1 MKTVKVRKTVIGEG
15 RPKICVP
22 ILGKNKEELLSE
34 VDELKQLDVDVVEWR
49 MDWFDDIMDHSKAC
63 AMLHTLREA
72 LGDMVILATFRTK
85 QEGGEKA
92 IQKKDY
98 VALYHDIIMSK
109 DADLIDVELFI
120 GEEEVK
126 TIVKDAHNHQ
136 VAIVMSNHDFVKT
149 PSCDEIVARLKTMQ
163 ERDADISKMAVMPQ
177 SKADVITLLSATNI
191 MYEQFANRPIITMS
205 MAKDGI
211 VSRICGEVFGSAMT
225 FGAAT
230 KASAPGQVAA
240 KDLKNMVEMLHK
252 SLKEE

>member
-1 MKTVKVRKTVIGEG
+1 MYW
-15 RPKICVP
+15 ICFH
-22 ILGKNKEELLSE
+22 I
-34 VDELKQLDVDVVEWR
+34 QVE
-49 MDWFDDIMDHSKAC
+49 MVCMLAIQKAIPVSYTH
-63 AMLHTLREA
+63 L
-72 LGDMVILATFRTK
+72 LATFRTK

-191 MYEQFANRPIITMS
+191 MYEQFADRPIT
-205 MAKDGI
+205 
-211 VSRICGEVFGSAMT
+211 VSYTHLI
-225 FGAAT
+225 
-230 KASAPGQVAA
+230 
-240 KDLKNMVEMLHK
+240 LHDMQHVK
-252 SLKEE
+252 FECVNRQCS

>member
-1 MKTVKVRKTVIGEG
+1 
-15 RPKICVP
+15 
-22 ILGKNKEELLSE
+22 
-34 VDELKQLDVDVVEWR
+34 
-49 MDWFDDIMDHSKAC
+49 
-63 AMLHTLREA
+63 
-72 LGDMVILATFRTK
+72 
-85 QEGGEKA
+85 
-92 IQKKDY
+92 
-98 VALYHDIIMSK
+98 
-109 DADLIDVELFI
+109 
-120 GEEEVK
+120 
-126 TIVKDAHNHQ
+126 
-136 VAIVMSNHDFVKT
+136 MSNHDFVKT

-191 MYEQFANRPIITMS
+191 MYEQFADRPIITMS

-252 SLKEE
+252 SLKQE